1 MLLKFIHRGFK
12 HMIYDN
18 KDLKLIKIYS
28 IIFDRIEK
36 ELSYT
41 CGRFNNNDIKDLI
54 YQEIMTIYL

>member
-1 MLLKFIHRGFK
+1 
-12 HMIYDN
+12 MIYDN